1 MQMYRCS
8 FYGTDRTS
16 EWMNCFKQLRKAT
29 WIAAGGFSPNCVIRD
44 LNALTNAQGDT
55 LLMRAAMHKTGG
67 SASDLCKLFLD
78 LGASPGSTMQYGRTV
93 LIEMVRRR
101 GKYHREVALLL
112 RSSVN
117 AQDDQ
122 GGTALMFAAEGA
134 GLFGSRR
141 GHLTAA
147 EHLVDLGADPLV
159 QDRRGRTALGYAMAS
174 NDKGTNQDMV
184 DYLEELMKTSIALRE
199 FDKLY
204 QYKFDN
210 DGRLSF
216 SPRKRK

>member
-1 MQMYRCS
+1 M
-8 FYGTDRTS
+8 RT
-16 EWMNCFKQLRKAT
+16 
-29 WIAAGGFSPNCVIRD
+29 
-44 LNALTNAQGDT
+44 
-55 LLMRAAMHKTGG
+55 AMHKSGG
-67 SASDLCKLFLD
+67 TAAELCKLLLD
-78 LGASPGSTMQYGRTV
+78 FGASPGSAMQYGRTV

-101 GKYHREVALLL
+101 GKYHREVASLLS
-112 RSSVN
+112 SSVN
-117 AQDDQ
+117 ARDNQ

-134 GLFGSRR
+134 GLFGARR
-141 GHLTAA
+141 GNLTIAR
-147 EHLVDLGADPLV
+147 HLVELGADPLV
-159 QDRRGRTALGYAMAS
+159 QDRRGKTALGYAMAS

-210 DGRLSF
+210 DGCLTF

>member
-1 MQMYRCS
+1 
-8 FYGTDRTS
+8 
-16 EWMNCFKQLRKAT
+16 
-29 WIAAGGFSPNCVIRD
+29 
-44 LNALTNAQGDT
+44 
-55 LLMRAAMHKTGG
+55 MRATMQKTGG
-67 SASDLCKLFLD
+67 SASDFCKLLLD
-78 LGASPGSTMQYGRTV
+78 LGASPRSTMKYSRTV

-101 GKYHREVALLL
+101 GKYHREAALLL
-112 RSSVN
+112 SSSVN

-141 GHLTAA
+141 GNLSVAK
-147 EHLVDLGADPLV
+147 HLVELGADPLV
-159 QDRRGRTALGYAMAS
+159 EDRRGKTALGYAMAS

-199 FDKLY
+199 FDKLH

-210 DGRLSF
+210 DGCLIF